1 MRPTSLVSNPSF
13 SMESDQPLSTTAE
26 SASCIKQRKKQN
38 LKRRPD
44 VSHFDKLP
52 DAALIA
58 IAALAAIMGKGVS
71 TAWRDIRNDPDF
83 PKPIRLSAGCT
94 RFRVGDIR
102 QYLAGKADASA
113 KPKRTQ
119 RMKGKVAL

>member
-1 MRPTSLVSNPSF
+1 MRPTSLLSNPSF
-13 SMESDQPLSTTAE
+13 SMASDQPLTTTAE
-26 SASCIKQRKKQN
+26 SASHIKQRKTQD
-38 LKRRPD
+38 LKRPD

-58 IAALAAIMGKGVS
+58 IRALAAVLGKGVS
-71 TAWRDIRNDPDF
+71 TAWRDVRNDPVF

-119 RMKGKVAL
+119 RVKGKVAL

>member
-1 MRPTSLVSNPSF
+1 MTFDTNREAAHSLPISGITASTNVPDLDAQINPN
-13 SMESDQPLSTTAE
+13 A
-26 SASCIKQRKKQN
+26 RK
-38 LKRRPD
+38 RPD
-44 VSHFDKLP
+44 VSHFDNLP

-58 IAALAAIMGKGVS
+58 INALAAVLGKGVS

-102 QYLAGKADASA
+102 QYLVGPA
-113 KPKRTQ
+113 KPRKP
-119 RMKGKVAL
+119 A